1 MNTNMTLEKRILSV
15 LLTVI
20 MVFSMVPLSVFAADG
35 NQASVFAA
43 GGEAEVTLANGSTIN
58 FNSYADAVGYANRNG
73 GALKLLADI
82 TVPESETLDD
92 IPFITGEFTLDLN
105 GKSINYVDVGSYG
118 YDEEAE
124 KEIKGTPG
132 TLTVTDSVGGGEIE
146 NLAVNAGTLT
156 VDSGSIV
163 DLKAESFAAEVNI
176 TGGEVEFFNLN
187 DGEDEEVF
195 ANVSGGS
202 VQWFTINGGTL
213 TVNGGE
219 YPERINLYADG
230 GTTNIADGTF
240 ADLELRISH
249 GEIRL
254 AGGIFTKISTELESG
269 SSEYKEPTLAS
280 LLGDGCAF
288 YGADGGG
295 IVNADVLTLE
305 NVKIIADHQHSYR
318 NGKCTG
324 CGAPCPHGNVDNATG
339 ICKDCDTQL
348 EAKVTYTGKAPVF
361 FTSFREAVDSVFH
374 NQKAQVTVT
383 LLNYKYDLGI
393 NPLYIS
399 NNNNIKLDLNG
410 HTMSGSDRIIVM
422 NNSALTVANGKLDSK
437 LTIEAAGGDVT
448 IADDCKGV
456 GTIRVT
462 DAESTVTVLGGNIG
476 SLRLPYT
483 DTESLKNIKLSGGTF
498 NSVSFTGGGDKVV
511 ISDMLE
517 AGYAFKDNKGTLT
530 RNPGDLVAYGLTTSA
545 NTYFANLEVV
555 ECDHSEGNDVKGY
568 CNYCGKIYAA
578 KITDKNGVVSY
589 VEELQESDFSNGNT
603 VVLFSNIDK
612 TLIPNSSCT
621 INLNGKTISQIDF
634 AVPDRT
640 LTLKGCGKIGAVTI
654 GDHNTDST
662 LVIEDAAYWN
672 RVEIG
677 TLSIN
682 KTTNTKLN
690 GGQFDKIERNDG
702 GFVEDLLADDCSFFN
717 REWEWPEY
725 ISGKTSLTKTYY
737 VAEHHHWFIV
747 NIEGETQ
754 CQECGMPCHHTAIGA
769 DGKCQDVCK
778 RQIYVAML
786 TKADGTAENYDIFAN
801 AWTAAVSNEGSTLKL
816 LCDITLDK
824 AEDGI
829 IAQSGKFTLDLNGNT
844 VSGEITNQLLT
855 VSGAADITV
864 RNGKL
869 INTFNKDQTDINKS
883 CANALAIDGGTV
895 TLDVVEL
902 TAGHGFKSAR
912 SCAAY
917 IFSGSLTVVNGTFTG
932 LFGVA
937 DVWGAHPSVKIT
949 SATLHD
955 GIYYDRTGITAI
967 DYAGLK
973 AFFADGSMLFDKDG
987 KYIDVED
994 EAYWR
999 IDGEGENT
1007 YVSFGY
1013 SEECVIKPH
1022 THDTYVD
1029 GKCAECDYAC
1039 PHDSGINDR
1048 EAGYFEKAICSVCHA
1063 EYGNYA
1069 KDTNKP
1075 TGRIEI
1081 KERTWWES
1089 FIHAITFGL
1098 FYKEKVTVEITASDD
1113 SYDMIN
1119 SGIFQ
1124 VTALKRSFRHGARRT
1139 ILDNA
1144 NRVLEGSTEL
1154 DFGHSDCV
1162 FYNVPDSS
1170 DDKNCN
1176 RLKKMLLKVYYEE
1189 YAACGRSADKVQVLS
1204 PMRVKTLVSVDQINP
1219 DLQDTVN
1226 ALVDEKD
1233 EIRFGAHRF
1242 RKNDRVMQTSNN
1254 YDKNIFNGDKGVV
1267 KIVSGKT
1274 GRLLVDYDGIPVEY
1288 EKKEFDQLK
1297 HSFAITVHKSQGD
1310 QFPVVIIPITNY
1322 HSVLLNR
1329 NFLYTAMTRAK
1340 HKLIFVGDREALEYA
1355 IRNLQGLKRNTA
1367 LCERLKKTE
1376 QKAA

>member
-690 GGQFDKIERNDG
+690 GGQFDKI
-702 GFVEDLLADDCSFFN
+702 
-717 REWEWPEY
+717 
-725 ISGKTSLTKTYY
+725 
-737 VAEHHHWFIV
+737 
-747 NIEGETQ
+747 
-754 CQECGMPCHHTAIGA
+754 
-769 DGKCQDVCK
+769 
-778 RQIYVAML
+778 
-786 TKADGTAENYDIFAN
+786 
-801 AWTAAVSNEGSTLKL
+801 
-816 LCDITLDK
+816 
-824 AEDGI
+824 
-829 IAQSGKFTLDLNGNT
+829 
-844 VSGEITNQLLT
+844 
-855 VSGAADITV
+855 
-864 RNGKL
+864 
-869 INTFNKDQTDINKS
+869 
-883 CANALAIDGGTV
+883 
-895 TLDVVEL
+895 
-902 TAGHGFKSAR
+902 
-912 SCAAY
+912 
-917 IFSGSLTVVNGTFTG
+917 
-932 LFGVA
+932 
-937 DVWGAHPSVKIT
+937 
-949 SATLHD
+949 
-955 GIYYDRTGITAI
+955 
-967 DYAGLK
+967 
-973 AFFADGSMLFDKDG
+973 
-987 KYIDVED
+987 
-994 EAYWR
+994 
-999 IDGEGENT
+999 
-1007 YVSFGY
+1007 
-1013 SEECVIKPH
+1013 
-1022 THDTYVD
+1022 
-1029 GKCAECDYAC
+1029 
-1039 PHDSGINDR
+1039 
-1048 EAGYFEKAICSVCHA
+1048 
-1063 EYGNYA
+1063 
-1069 KDTNKP
+1069 
-1075 TGRIEI
+1075 
-1081 KERTWWES
+1081 
-1089 FIHAITFGL
+1089 
-1098 FYKEKVTVEITASDD
+1098 
-1113 SYDMIN
+1113 
-1119 SGIFQ
+1119 
-1124 VTALKRSFRHGARRT
+1124 
-1139 ILDNA
+1139 
-1144 NRVLEGSTEL
+1144 
-1154 DFGHSDCV
+1154 
-1162 FYNVPDSS
+1162 
-1170 DDKNCN
+1170 
-1176 RLKKMLLKVYYEE
+1176 
-1189 YAACGRSADKVQVLS
+1189 
-1204 PMRVKTLVSVDQINP
+1204 
-1219 DLQDTVN
+1219 
-1226 ALVDEKD
+1226 
-1233 EIRFGAHRF
+1233 
-1242 RKNDRVMQTSNN
+1242 
-1254 YDKNIFNGDKGVV
+1254 
-1267 KIVSGKT
+1267 
-1274 GRLLVDYDGIPVEY
+1274 
-1288 EKKEFDQLK
+1288 
-1297 HSFAITVHKSQGD
+1297 
-1310 QFPVVIIPITNY
+1310 
-1322 HSVLLNR
+1322 
-1329 NFLYTAMTRAK
+1329 
-1340 HKLIFVGDREALEYA
+1340 
-1355 IRNLQGLKRNTA
+1355 
-1367 LCERLKKTE
+1367 
-1376 QKAA
+1376 

>member
-498 NSVSFTGGGDKVV
+498 NSVSFTGDGDKVV

-1113 SYDMIN
+1113 SYSQAGYDETKHKVLTTGFLNAGRMPLRRHEQIAIFYKKLPEYHPQFTTGQRLHGKGVAYREKEHKN
-1119 SGIFQ
+1119 SNYGQFHM
-1124 VTALKRSFRHGARRT
+1124 TDDLRK
-1139 ILDNA
+1139 
-1144 NRVLEGSTEL
+1144 GSTQKYPT
-1154 DFGHSDCV
+1154 SIIR
-1162 FYNVPDSS
+1162 VPKPHPSVALHRTE
-1170 DDKNCN
+1170 KPVE
-1176 RLKKMLLKVYYEE
+1176 LLKWLICTYTSEGDIIMDNCMGAGGCGV
-1189 YAACGRSADKVQVLS
+1189 ACAQTDRRFIG
-1204 PMRVKTLVSVDQINP
+1204 I
-1219 DLQDTVN
+1219 
-1226 ALVDEKD
+1226 EKD
-1233 EIRFGAHRF
+1233 PAYFSVA
-1242 RKNDRVMQTSNN
+1242 
-1254 YDKNIFNGDKGVV
+1254 KGC
-1267 KIVSGKT
+1267 IEAA
-1274 GRLLVDYDGIPVEY
+1274 Y
-1288 EKKEFDQLK
+1288 QL
-1297 HSFAITVHKSQGD
+1297 
-1310 QFPVVIIPITNY
+1310 
-1322 HSVLLNR
+1322 
-1329 NFLYTAMTRAK
+1329 FL
-1340 HKLIFVGDREALEYA
+1340 
-1355 IRNLQGLKRNTA
+1355 
-1367 LCERLKKTE
+1367 
-1376 QKAA
+1376 